1 MSQAPTSSSQSH
13 PAPAAAATP
22 EAKPKPRD
30 KAHDASMALAL
41 LLTDWLH
48 NDRHHQVKLMELA
61 LGLLDDLG
69 EDGVEATERLT
80 AVHEP
85 PKTTAKAA

>member
-1 MSQAPTSSSQSH
+1 MSQPPASTSQAH
-13 PAPAAAATP
+13 PASAGAATP

-30 KAHDASMALAL
+30 KAHDAALSLAL

-48 NDRHHQVKLMELA
+48 NDRHHQAKLMELA

-69 EDGVEATERLT
+69 EEGVEAKERLT